1 MFLLLLCGILF
12 LPVLTVLLIGR
23 WVSGK
28 RRELD
33 GEQFRLWFQKTCMG
47 MEPDDQ
53 AINQASQQGK
63 KKETAA
69 AVVR

>member
-23 WVSGK
+23 WVSGR

-33 GEQFRLWFQKTCMG
+33 GEQFRLWFQETCM
-47 MEPDDQ
+47 
-53 AINQASQQGK
+53 
-63 KKETAA
+63 
-69 AVVR
+69 